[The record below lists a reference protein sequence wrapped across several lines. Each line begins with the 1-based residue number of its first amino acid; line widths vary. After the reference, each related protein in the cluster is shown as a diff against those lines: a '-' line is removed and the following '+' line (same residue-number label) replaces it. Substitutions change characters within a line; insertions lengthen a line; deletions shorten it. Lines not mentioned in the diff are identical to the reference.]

1 MINNKTAIPV
11 LMYHHVNPE
20 GDFINIKPL
29 IFEKQIRFLKRH
41 GFTALHTD
49 ELLMILKGQKQS
61 PKKPVMITFDD
72 GWLDNWQFAFP
83 ILKKYDMKAVI
94 FVITSLISEGGKRN
108 RFDEGNLVS
117 LPSHEEC
124 HRMIE
129 AGRGSEVMLSWDEV
143 REMEASGLIDIQSH
157 THTHQKWDKLYT
169 DSNKQTEVLSEDLRL
184 SKKIV
189 EERLGKQ
196 CKALCWPWGRYNSA
210 YIDMAKSAGYELLFT
225 TEKGTNTVDSDPF
238 KIKRLVIGNMSGL
251 SFRKKMFI
259 HSSGR
264 LSEMYLRYFK

>member
-1 MINNKTAIPV
+1 MSNKTAIPV

-20 GDFINIKPL
+20 GDFINVYPR
-29 IFEKQIRFLKRH
+29 IFENQMRFLKAH
-41 GFTALHTD
+41 GFTALHTA
-49 ELLMILKGQKQS
+49 ELLLILNGQKQP

-94 FVITSLISEGGKRN
+94 FVITSLIPEGGKRS
-108 RFDEGNLVS
+108 RADEGNLAS

-129 AGRGSEVMLSWDEV
+129 AGRSSEVMLSWDEA

-157 THTHQKWDKLYT
+157 THNHQKWDKLYT
-169 DSNKQTEVLSEDLRL
+169 DSKKRSEVLLKDLEVSKKTIEDKL
-184 SKKIV
+184 SK
-189 EERLGKQ
+189 Q
-196 CKALCWPWGRYNSA
+196 CNVLCWPWGRYNSA
-210 YIDMAKSAGYELLFT
+210 YVDIAKSLGYELLFT
-225 TEKGTNTVDSDPF
+225 TEKGSNTATADPF
-238 KIKRLVIGNMSGL
+238 KIKRLVIGNISGV